1 MMIAAAAFIGFGA
14 VSCGD
19 EKDPLPP
26 VQGGENTGGE
36 NTGGDNTGGDN
47 TDQSGELT
55 VTVPV
60 NLMLGVLEA
69 EAEMPGDDIL
79 KFFDMTAEE
88 FYKAMGSWE
97 GAQGEG
103 TTTQI
108 NNTIQFGLADGND
121 KDNLKFVPAT
131 SDNFGH
137 WVNSDASLT
146 WWTGQEEHGAFYC
159 YTQSVVKWGL
169 ETPDAETLD
178 YMWTYNVGSWAEE
191 PAEGDKFKFTEVFYQ
206 DLGDAGE
213 KLCYVEWDITFVGF
227 IDEEASKYTG
237 DPTSGSVAMDV
248 DITEPVTFPL
258 DKVQETFQLTKK
270 QFNDAVNAGQI
281 TFALYI
287 GEEQV
292 EQSAGWA
299 GVWFDADGKRTTWG
313 EDTGAT
319 YFVEI
324 ITSPTALYANT
335 GFYGETSYEAVKGKN
350 IKDFKQVLT
359 YTPAEGQS
367 YTCDITWD
375 IQF

>member
-1 MMIAAAAFIGFGA
+1 MMLAAAAFVGFGA
-14 VSCGD
+14 ISCD

-26 VQGGENTGGE
+26 VPGGENPGGE
-36 NTGGDNTGGDN
+36 NPGGE

-60 NLMLGVLEA
+60 NFMLGVLSATE
-69 EAEMPGDDIL
+69 EMPGDEIL
-79 KFFDMTAEE
+79 EFFGMTAEE
-88 FYKAMGSWE
+88 FYAAMGSYE
-97 GAQGEG
+97 GDSGSG
-103 TTTQI
+103 TAAQI
-108 NNTIQFGLADGND
+108 NNTIQFGLAEGND
-121 KDNLKFVPAT
+121 KDNLIFNPST
-131 SDNFGH
+131 CNNFGH
-137 WVNSDASLT
+137 WVNADGGIT
-146 WWTGQEEHGAFYC
+146 YWNGQEEKGNFYA
-159 YTQSVVKWGL
+159 YAESAITWGL

-178 YMWTYNVGSWAEE
+178 YMWTFNLGSWAED

-213 KLCYVEWDITFVGF
+213 KLCYVVWDITFVGF

-237 DPTSGSVAMDV
+237 EPTNGSVAMDV
-248 DITEPVTFPL
+248 DIAEPTTFPL

-270 QFNDAVNAGQI
+270 EFNDAVNAGQI

-335 GFYGETSYEAVKGKN
+335 GFYGETSYDAVKGKN